1 MDHRTTPVSPSR
13 MRELV
18 DVTCE
23 IGAGVALFLTL
34 CALAG
39 LL

>member
-1 MDHRTTPVSPSR
+1 

-18 DVTCE
+18 DVACE
-23 IGAGVALFLTL
+23 IGAGVAIFLAF

-39 LL
+39 LLQ